1 MPVGRRVAA
10 ARPSADTGDNQ
21 TVTCFTPGTSIATP
35 RGPRAVEDLVPGD
48 RVITRDN
55 GICALVWTGRRTYD
69 FAELARVPHLGPVL
83 VGQGSLGG
91 GLPDDDMIVSPN
103 ARFLVSS
110 DRTMLP
116 FADHEALVAAKHM
129 ENCRSIRP
137 VQMLGVTYIHI
148 MCRQHEVVLANG
160 CWCELFQPAD
170 QGLNGLGNAQRN
182 ELGEVFPV
190 LAAAAKVNG
199 PVPTGRSH

>member
-1 MPVGRRVAA
+1 M
-10 ARPSADTGDNQ
+10 
-21 TVTCFTPGTSIATP
+21 TCFTPGTSIATP
-35 RGPRAVEDLVPGD
+35 RGRRAVEDLVPGD
-48 RVITRDN
+48 RVITRDS
-55 GICALVWTGRRTYD
+55 GIAPIVWTGRRTYD

-91 GLPDDDMIVSPN
+91 DLPENDMIVAPN

-116 FADHEALVAAKHM
+116 FEDHDALVAAKHM
-129 ENCRSIRP
+129 KNSRSIRQ
-137 VQMLGVTYIHI
+137 VRMLGVTYIHI

-170 QGLNGLGNAQRN
+170 QGLNGIGNAQRN
-182 ELGEVFPV
+182 ELGEIFPALAVAAKMNFPV
-190 LAAAAKVNG
+190 T
-199 PVPTGRSH
+199 TGRGH